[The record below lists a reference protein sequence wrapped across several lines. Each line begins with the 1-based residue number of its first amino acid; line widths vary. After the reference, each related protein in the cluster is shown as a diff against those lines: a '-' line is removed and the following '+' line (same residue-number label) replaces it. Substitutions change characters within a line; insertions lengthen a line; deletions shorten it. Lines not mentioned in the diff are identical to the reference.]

1 MTGGLEAH
9 LVLRRGDVF
18 SLHVHLELAA
28 GETAALLG
36 PSGAGKSTVVSLIAG
51 LLRLD
56 EGVVALGGET
66 LDDPRTG
73 TFLPPEERGVGV
85 VFQDYLLFPHLKAVD
100 NVAFGLRRDLSRR
113 VARQRAGEWLDRLG
127 LRGVAESV
135 PGQLSGGQAQRV
147 ALARTLITDPALLL
161 LDEPLSALDASTR
174 PSLRRAL
181 GEHLNGF
188 DGPRL
193 LITHDPEEA
202 FLLADV
208 IHVIENG
215 TITQVGSPDEI
226 RLSPRTPY
234 AADVGGSNLI
244 AGHAAA
250 GALQTSTH
258 SLQIADRSLAGP
270 ALATI
275 RPSSISVHLRRP
287 EGSPRNTW
295 ATTVELVEP
304 LGERVRLRTGSP
316 LALTAE
322 ITEAASRSLSIVPGD
337 DVWVSIKATE
347 ILVRPQ
353 GYGQGDNPSS
363 TRWEARP

>member
-1 MTGGLEAH
+1 MEGSVTGGLEAH
-9 LVLRRGDVF
+9 LFIRRGDAF
-18 SLHVHLELAA
+18 SLDVHLEVAA
-28 GETAALLG
+28 GETGALLG

-51 LLRLD
+51 LLRLE
-56 EGVVALGGET
+56 EGVIALGGEI

-73 TFLPPEERGVGV
+73 RFLPPEERGVGV
-85 VFQDYLLFPHLKAVD
+85 VFQDYLLFPHLDAVD
-100 NVAFGLRRDLSRR
+100 NVAFGLRRDLARR
-113 VARQRAGEWLDRLG
+113 VARQRAREWLDRVGLG
-127 LRGVAESV
+127 GVAGSL

-147 ALARTLITDPALLL
+147 ALARALAVDPALLL

-181 GEHLNGF
+181 GEHLDGF
-188 DGPRL
+188 FGPRL

-208 IHVIENG
+208 IHIIEEG
-215 TITQVGSPDEI
+215 AVTQVGTPDEI
-226 RLSPRTPY
+226 RLRPRTPY

-244 AGHAAA
+244 AGVAA
-250 GALQTSTH
+250 GGTLRTESH
-258 SLQIADRSLAGP
+258 LLQIADRSLVGP

-295 ATTVELVEP
+295 PTTVDLVEP

-316 LALTAE
+316 LALTVE
-322 ITEAASRSLSIVPGD
+322 ITAAASRSLSIAPGD

-347 ILVRPQ
+347 VMVRPQ
-353 GYGQGDNPSS
+353 VG
-363 TRWEARP
+363 